1 MARQTEIL
9 GMKVQREYKGPAA
22 RLVELLDSGERNY
35 VGIVFYEQ
43 YKNHSAVTNSLD
55 GLMGFL
61 QCPVAR
67 GITPLHTYGYE
78 EGAFIYETGRCKSVA
93 ELIRQASDLG
103 LSPGPR
109 AGLELMVQS
118 LEILQGALRI
128 AEEYAIFSHGGLT
141 PWRLMIRSD
150 GKLQIIGFAVPQ
162 VEVLDYK
169 DNPDLIPSEDSFRY
183 APPERMEMDAMEDFR
198 SDLFAMGLIGFEM
211 MTTRPMYDGSIS
223 AIQESAQR
231 ADVSM
236 RLNQAKVSGWLDQ
249 HTHDFLDQ
257 CLRLDAEDRFVDLRQ
272 AIQVGKSLLRNQ
284 HLKGMSLFDLMA
296 ACSQQILRQSQDVE
310 TLDAATAMFDR
321 NALAP
326 EILEM
331 EAERKRQK
339 LKEVT
344 LGEPLRASTTTEQD
358 TGQGSGSQS
367 TDSATTE
374 KASPANLLDLLR
386 QSSISKPEMPEIK
399 TPPPVSERPKSGLQN
414 DLLSALQSSI
424 SKPVESVLPPEQPQP
439 RDAVPSNNAEPSVP
453 SNSTEDSAQRQA
465 KLSALFTPA
474 TRKPE
479 PPPQE
484 SSVDNSRTDSNR
496 SATPSAQTGTASKLA
511 SLLSQPTRGRTSAN
525 ANSSVSSESS
535 PSKPNPSEQ
544 QTVQATVQAED
555 QRSKSHFVEQ
565 KAHQSKEVNEV
576 ANLRAMIEGTNRDTV
591 QKTVSGT
598 PSSVQPSSQDD
609 GDHEATKSAPTSNA
623 PVFGE
628 SLGESLENFPDEDSM
643 SEEDDGATMIMTR
656 PTPPK
661 KKSQDTGSSVEQKN
675 VVQPNSKPPRG
686 GNKTTKA
693 VSSSSPTRDKESAF
707 KRPKQS
713 EQSVAKSK
721 ETAKASSSKPTNAE
735 QTSTRA
741 NNTPFNIPQ
750 QFGDLQPLFGS
761 PIPIQSRIPTVNAQK
776 YKISLGSGRGN
787 IKQVCSPEVTV
798 SQLVAVLL
806 LNRLL
811 PMRMDLSGCVTSC
824 YRVLEKGE
832 MVSGRRRLKTFGGQT
847 LMLGS
852 VPSRTIL
859 LPIEVHTSDGI
870 VRFNTPVNWVVSM
883 GSIIDYM
890 VSWLR
895 LPVGGW
901 SVQVGGHA
909 MDAHDVLFDI
919 YEEGESYTMVFT
931 RAKH

>member
-22 RLVELLDSGERNY
+22 RLVELLDSGERSY

-43 YKNHSAVTNSLD
+43 YKNHSALTNSLD

-183 APPERMEMDAMEDFR
+183 APPERMEMDAMEDFS
-198 SDLFAMGLIGFEM
+198 SDLFSMGLIGFEM

-344 LGEPLRASTTTEQD
+344 LGEPLRTSTTTEQD

-367 TDSATTE
+367 TDTARTE

-386 QSSISKPEMPEIK
+386 QSSISKPEIPEIK

-424 SKPVESVLPPEQPQP
+424 SKPVESMQPPEQSI
-439 RDAVPSNNAEPSVP
+439 DAAVSNDTEPSVP
-453 SNSTEDSAQRQA
+453 SNSTENSAQRQA

-479 PPPQE
+479 PSPQE
-484 SSVDNSRTDSNR
+484 SFAGNSRTDSNR
-496 SATPSAQTGTASKLA
+496 SAAPSTPSAQTGTASKLA
-511 SLLSQPTRGRTSAN
+511 SLLSQPARGRTS
-525 ANSSVSSESS
+525 ES
-535 PSKPNPSEQ
+535 PSLLKPSEQ
-544 QTVQATVQAED
+544 QTVQTKNEA
-555 QRSKSHFVEQ
+555 SHSVEQ
-565 KAHQSKEVNEV
+565 KTHQSNEVDEV
-576 ANLRAMIEGTNRDTV
+576 ANLRAMIEGANRENAQQAGSV
-591 QKTVSGT
+591 PKSVHP
-598 PSSVQPSSQDD
+598 PSQESTIEPS
-609 GDHEATKSAPTSNA
+609 TSNP

-628 SLGESLENFPDEDSM
+628 ALGESLENFPDEDSM
-643 SEEDDGATMIMTR
+643 SEDDDGATMIMTR

-661 KKSQDTGSSVEQKN
+661 KKSQDTGSPIEQKN
-675 VVQPNSKPPRG
+675 VVQPNSKPTRG
-686 GNKTTKA
+686 GNKTSKV
-693 VSSSSPTRDKESAF
+693 VSSSSPTRDKQSAS
-707 KRPKQS
+707 KNPKQA

-721 ETAKASSSKPTNAE
+721 ERAKASPSKPIKVE

-741 NNTPFNIPQ
+741 NNNPHKNTPFNTPQ

-761 PIPIQSRIPTVNAQK
+761 PIPVQSRVPTVNAQK

-787 IKQVCSPEVTV
+787 IKQVCSPEITV

-811 PMRMDLSGCVTSC
+811 PMRMDPSGSITSC
-824 YRVLEKGE
+824 YRVLEKGTI
-832 MVSGRRRLKTFGGQT
+832 VSGRRRLKTFDGQT

-859 LPIEVHTSDGI
+859 LPIELHTSDGI

-895 LPVGGW
+895 LPAGGW
-901 SVQVGGHA
+901 TVQVGGHS